1 MNQLKHKPTLLTI
14 AVALAITS
22 SFNSV
27 AAEKAT
33 AKKGELERIEVT
45 ARKTVENLQ
54 EVPVAVTSI
63 GAQELAENGISVM
76 TEVQQFS
83 PNTTLQASRGTNSTI
98 TAFIRGVGQQDPLWG
113 YEPGVGIYIDD
124 VYLARPQGAVLDLLD
139 VQQIEV
145 LRGPQGTLYGKNTI
159 GGAIKYVTKEMSG
172 DATLNLQGTVGSYNQ
187 KDLKVTGQLPIID
200 EKLYVGFGFATLN
213 RDGFGEFL
221 TSALDNQDRENY
233 NKDVTAARV
242 TLEYTPTDDLFFKL
256 TWDKTKDDSNSK
268 GGYRLLPSLLT
279 DAPVPDSKYD
289 SYTSLPTKNNVELEG
304 YSFTARWDVSNSTS
318 IKYVGSNRDSYSPT
332 NIDFDN
338 TSIRIFD
345 VPAIYDDEQTTH
357 ELQVNHQGD
366 NYKLVSGLYYYDGES
381 CGQFEAI
388 LEELGK
394 SLGAAGL
401 TREVSGCSN
410 STSKAAY
417 MQGTYDFDEQW
428 SMTLGARYTRDS
440 KEATVN
446 NGLVFATV
454 YPESG
459 WIPGYVRPE
468 GQLVPTVL
476 DDNEDWS
483 RFTPRAGV
491 EYQYNPDIL
500 FFASYAQGFKSGTF
514 NPRATVAEPAAK
526 PEIVDSF
533 EIGMKSEWNDNLR
546 ANITL
551 FTLDHKDRQYISVL
565 PGDDASDLN
574 QRLGNI
580 GESTSDGIEVELTY
594 IATESLTFDVSLGY
608 IDSTFDNV
616 IDTNPETGEIFDKSD
631 RFTVSNTPDLTFNF
645 GATYRLYTDMGD
657 FVFNSNYYHRGEYAL
672 FEEDSLLTQDSYGLL
687 NAGITWYS
695 TDGHWNVGLYA
706 KNLTD
711 EEYMIGGYQF
721 VAPDPS
727 DPQNVSKY
735 TPGLGGDN
743 TLIGYYGDPRTVSLT
758 VGYRF

>member
-1 MNQLKHKPTLLTI
+1 MIKLKQNITPVTL
-14 AVALAITS
+14 AVSLALLSAT
-22 SFNSV
+22 SV
-27 AAEKAT
+27 AAEQAPKVKKA
-33 AKKGELERIEVT
+33 ELERIEVT

-83 PNTTLQASRGTNSTI
+83 PNTTLQSSRGTNSTI

-124 VYLARPQGAVLDLLD
+124 VYIARPQGAVLDLLD

-159 GGAIKYVTKEMSG
+159 GGAVKYVTKEMSG
-172 DATLNLQGTVGSYNQ
+172 DATLNIQGTVGSYSQ
-187 KDLKVTGQLPIID
+187 KDLKVTGQLPLID

-213 RDGFGEFL
+213 RDGYGEFL

-242 TLEYTPTDDLFFKL
+242 TLEYTPTDDLFFRL
-256 TWDKTKDDSNSK
+256 AWDKTDDDSNAK

-279 DAPVPDSKYD
+279 NAPVPDSVYD
-289 SYTSLPTKNNVELEG
+289 SYTSLPTWNKVELEG
-304 YSFTARWDVSNSTS
+304 MSLTARWDMSANTS
-318 IKYVGSNRDSYSPT
+318 IKYVAATRESYSPT

-338 TSIRIFD
+338 TSLPIFD

-357 ELQVNHQGD
+357 ELQ
-366 NYKLVSGLYYYDGES
+366 LSGLYYYDGES

-388 LEELGK
+388 LGVLGQ
-394 SLGAAGL
+394 SLGAPGL

-417 MQGTYDFDEQW
+417 IQGSYDFDEKW
-428 SMTLGARYTRDS
+428 SMTLGARYTKDS
-440 KEATVN
+440 KEAIVN
-446 NGLVFATV
+446 NGLIFDIV

-476 DDNEDWS
+476 DDSEDWS

-491 EYQYNPDIL
+491 EYQYNNDIM
-500 FFASYAQGFKSGTF
+500 FFASYSQGFKSGTF
-514 NPRATVAEPAAK
+514 NPRATTAEPAAR
-526 PEIVDSF
+526 PEVVDSI
-533 EIGMKSEWNDNLR
+533 ELGMKSEWNDNLR
-546 ANITL
+546 ANLTV

-565 PGDDASDLN
+565 PGDSAADLN

-580 GESTSDGIEVELTY
+580 GESKSDGVELELSY
-594 IATESLTFDVSLGY
+594 VANDALTFDASIGY
-608 IDSTFDNV
+608 IDSSFENV
-616 IDTNPETGEIFDKSD
+616 IDTNPDTGETFDKSD
-631 RFTVSNTPDLTFNF
+631 RFSVSNTPDLTFNL
-645 GATYRLYTDMGD
+645 GATYRLYTEMGD
-657 FVFNSNYYHRGEYAL
+657 FVINGNYYHRGDYAL
-672 FEEDSLLTQDSYGLL
+672 FEEDSLLTQDAYGLL
-687 NAGITWYS
+687 NIGVTWYS
-695 TDGHWNVGLYA
+695 ADGHWTAGIYG

-727 DPQNVSKY
+727 DPTDTSKY

-743 TLIGYYGDPRTVSLT
+743 TLIGYYGDPRTISLT

>member
-14 AVALAITS
+14 AVAMAITS

-468 GQLVPTVL
+468 GLLVPTVL